1 MSISLT
7 WQLILVHRS
16 SEVGVGNPDR
26 APHLPSVEGLPS
38 PSDRHLGEA
47 ASQAI
52 VFAGHLITPTDE
64 ERLVFGL
71 MAWWF

>member
-1 MSISLT
+1 M
-7 WQLILVHRS
+7 
-16 SEVGVGNPDR
+16 GDPGR
-26 APHLPSVEGLPS
+26 APHLPSVQGLPS

-52 VFAGHLITPTDE
+52 VFAGHLITPADE
-64 ERLVFGL
+64 ERLVLGL